1 MNDLQK
7 KMSINWH
14 KVFVYEEGE
23 QLNFL
28 EKFIRVF
35 VILLALYFLY
45 SLFFATGDLE
55 FRWIEPDGTY
65 HQFILEAKYV
75 SILQKAVSNQE
86 LTEQEKQI
94 LKENVSR
101 AEAERAFA
109 ILRKEW
115 LENQGLTG
123 ISTNIASNVKA
134 EEFVNQV
141 YGYEW

>member
-7 KMSINWH
+7 KMSVNWH
-14 KVFVYEEGE
+14 KVFVYQEGE

-35 VILLALYFLY
+35 GILLVLYFLY
-45 SLFFATGDLE
+45 SLFFGTGDME

-65 HQFILEAKYV
+65 HQFILKGKYV
-75 SILQKAVSNQE
+75 SILQKAVQDQE
-86 LTEQEKQI
+86 ITAQEKQI
-94 LKENVSR
+94 LQENVSR
-101 AEAERAFA
+101 AEAERTFA
-109 ILRKEW
+109 ILRKDW
-115 LENQGLTG
+115 LESQGLTG

-134 EEFVNQV
+134 EEFVNEV